1 MDALL
6 RPLGVES
13 QGTFG
18 HKRKSR
24 SVGLYPS
31 RGIALSNSGSKSQ
44 WIASLCSFILHLVL
58 LLILAIWTI
67 ASAGLGDR
75 FTIFSGSSEPSGEE
89 VEVVEIQPIAPS
101 EATAGVGLD
110 NISTTTLLSESPST
124 LETGDLN
131 APQQQSTLADQVR
144 FSGTAKELGS
154 GGFLETSIES
164 RKPQN
169 RQSAALKYGA
179 TPQSE
184 AAVNAA
190 LAYLALHQKNNGS
203 WSMGFT
209 VCQDQCTDA
218 CRELDQHEIAATG
231 LALLCFLG
239 AGHTPSSSEY
249 GDNVSRAIYFLVQN
263 LKEKTGT
270 VQSYW
275 LGETA
280 KSQMYEHGIATLAI
294 CEALQMGEDNSLRE
308 ACQRAIN
315 FIISAQHKRGG
326 WRYHPGQPG
335 DLSVVG
341 WQILALKSASAAKLR
356 VPMETLRLSDLFL
369 KESSSNGYLFSYS
382 GGEPTKSMTAIGNL
396 IRLFRGYSLTD
407 GSIIRA
413 IKYIADKGPSTDDVY
428 YNYYATQF
436 MFHAGGKPWESWNFV
451 MREFL
456 ISTQVQQG
464 HMAGSWYLTDN
475 AFNREGG
482 RIYVT
487 TMCCLTLEVYYR
499 YLPLYE
505 TSSDEF
511 RL

>member
-1 MDALL
+1 MSING
-6 RPLGVES
+6 P
-13 QGTFG
+13 
-18 HKRKSR
+18 K
-24 SVGLYPS
+24 
-31 RGIALSNSGSKSQ
+31 NQ

-58 LLILAIWTI
+58 LILLAIWTI
-67 ASAGLGDR
+67 AGSGIGDR
-75 FTIFSGSSEPSGEE
+75 FTIFSGTSEPLGEE
-89 VEVVEIQPIAPS
+89 AQVVEIEPIAPS

-110 NISTTTLLSESPST
+110 DVSSTPLLTESPVS
-124 LETGDLN
+124 LDTGELS
-131 APQQQSTLADQVR
+131 APQPQATLSDQVR
-144 FSGTAKELGS
+144 FSGASKELGV
-154 GGFLETSIES
+154 GGFLEMSIES

-169 RQSAALKYGA
+169 RQSAAQKFGA

-190 LAYLALHQKNNGS
+190 LAYLAAHQKNNGS
-203 WSMGFT
+203 WSMGFD
-209 VCQDQCTDA
+209 VCQHQCTEPCTDK
-218 CRELDQHEIAATG
+218 LDQHEIAATG

-239 AGHTPSSSEY
+239 AGHTPDSPEY
-249 GDNVSRAIYFLVQN
+249 GNTVSQGLYFLIQN
-263 LKEKTGT
+263 LKEKPGT
-270 VQSYW
+270 VQSFW
-275 LGETA
+275 LRETA
-280 KSQMYEHGIATLAI
+280 KSQMYEHGIATLAM
-294 CEALQMGEDNSLRE
+294 CEALQMGGDDSLRE
-308 ACQRAIN
+308 ACQRAVN

-356 VPMETLRLSDLFL
+356 VPMEVLRLSDLFL
-369 KESSSNGYLFSYS
+369 NESSSNGYLFTYA

-396 IRLFRGYSLTD
+396 IRLFRGYSPTD
-407 GSIIRA
+407 GAILRA
-413 IKYIADKGPSTDDVY
+413 HKYIVDKGPSTDDVY

-436 MFHAGGKPWESWNFV
+436 MFHMGGKNWENWNFI
-451 MREFL
+451 MREL
-456 ISTQVQQG
+456 LVSTQEQQG
-464 HMAGSWYLTDN
+464 HMAGSWYWTGN
-475 AFNREGG
+475 PFNPQGG

>member
-1 MDALL
+1 M
-6 RPLGVES
+6 
-13 QGTFG
+13 
-18 HKRKSR
+18 
-24 SVGLYPS
+24 
-31 RGIALSNSGSKSQ
+31 SNNGPKNQ

-58 LLILAIWTI
+58 LILLAIWTI
-67 ASAGLGDR
+67 AGSGIGER
-75 FTIFSGSSEPSGEE
+75 FTIFSGDTEQVGKE
-89 VEVVEIQPIAPS
+89 VEVVEIQPVAPS
-101 EATAGVGLD
+101 DATAGVGLD
-110 NISTTTLLSESPST
+110 DISTSTLLTESPIS
-124 LETGDLN
+124 LETGELN
-131 APQQQSTLADQVR
+131 APQSQTTLSDQVR
-144 FSGTAKELGS
+144 FSGSAKVLGA

-169 RQSAALKYGA
+169 RQSAAQKYGA

-190 LAYLALHQKNNGS
+190 LVYLAAHQKNNGS
-203 WSMGFT
+203 WSMGFD
-209 VCQDQCTDA
+209 VCQNNCTDG
-218 CRELDQHEIAATG
+218 CRDLDQHEIAATG

-239 AGHTPSSSEY
+239 AGHTPNSPEY
-249 GDNVSRAIYFLVQN
+249 GDTVSRGLYFLVQN
-263 LKEKTGT
+263 LKEKDGT

-294 CEALQMGEDNSLRE
+294 CEALQMGGDDSLRE

-356 VPMETLRLSDLFL
+356 VPMEVLRLSDLFL
-369 KESSSNGYLFSYS
+369 KESCSNGYLFNYA
-382 GGEPTKSMTAIGNL
+382 GGEPTQSMTAIGNL

-407 GSIIRA
+407 GSILRA
-413 IKYIADKGPSTDDVY
+413 NRYLAEKGPSASDVY

-436 MFHAGGKPWESWNFV
+436 MFHGGGKNWENWNFI
-451 MREFL
+451 MREL
-456 ISTQVQQG
+456 LVSTQVQQG
-464 HMAGSWYLTDN
+464 HMAGSWYWTGN
-475 AFNREGG
+475 PFNREGG

-505 TSSDEF
+505 TSTNEF